1 MQAGATSRRNDIED
15 VLIENA
21 LGQGMF
27 VGDKVFPPIASGEQD
42 ARFDKLAFAQ
52 IKTTSVDDL
61 AASTSESNQVE
72 HEYTT
77 DNFKTVE
84 RRLKE
89 LVTYRDNALLKG
101 FDAEVNVSAGLQY
114 YMRLKQEK
122 RVADIA
128 FDVTTSFVSYTTA
141 VTIPWSTSSTATPV
155 KDIQTAYQSLL
166 DQINGRSDGARL
178 VGIGNWQAR
187 IDLLASADVKNR
199 WLYANGK
206 GDMKDLTNQQIAD
219 VLGLDEVHFSRLQ
232 IDSAQIWNSDRFGI
246 YMVSD
251 NPMIKSAVRVGN
263 TFYWTGNS
271 PAMWNVESWENVDP
285 DGTMIRVQTDSIEK
299 LITARAGHVLTAVD

>member
-141 VTIPWSTSSTATPV
+141 VTIPWSTSATATPV